1 MNIVFGGSFNPVTIA
16 HEKIV
21 NLILSKF
28 PDAKVIILPVGNS
41 YNKPKLVSFND
52 RMTMLNLV
60 FKDNERVILSELEKE
75 KVFDGT
81 INSLDELKMTY
92 GDLYFV
98 MGTDNLKGLKH
109 WIEYERLIKTY
120 PFILI
125 ERDKDL
131 ISELIKDHPLIN
143 PNYLEIS
150 FDENVS
156 STIIRTNVD
165 KYKSYLKEDVYKYIK
180 ANKLYEVGKNV

>member
-21 NLILSKF
+21 NLILLKY
-28 PDAKVIILPVGNS
+28 PDAKIIILPVGNS
-41 YNKPKLVSFND
+41 YDKPKLVSFD
-52 RMTMLNLV
+52 HRMKMLEIV
-60 FKDNERVILSELEKE
+60 FKGNENVVISTLEKD
-75 KVFDGT
+75 KTFDGT
-81 INSLDELKMTY
+81 ISSLDELSKDY
-92 GDLYFV
+92 QDLYFV

-109 WIEYERLIKTY
+109 WVEYERLIQKY
-120 PFILI
+120 PFIFI

-131 ISELIKDHPLIN
+131 ISELIKEHPLLN

-150 FDENVS
+150 FDNNVS

-165 KYKSYLKEDVYKYIK
+165 KYRSFLKEEVYEYIK
-180 ANKLYEVGKNV
+180 ANKLYEVGKDV